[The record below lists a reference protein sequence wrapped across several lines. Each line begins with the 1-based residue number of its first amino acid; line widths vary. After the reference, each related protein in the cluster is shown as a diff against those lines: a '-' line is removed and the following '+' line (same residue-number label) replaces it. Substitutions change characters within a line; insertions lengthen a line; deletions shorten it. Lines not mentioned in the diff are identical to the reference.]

1 MTGPKPTTNGQH
13 GDAEGDEDR
22 AGDGRQTVNS
32 RQSKHSMRV
41 NGFASDSVAVSVSVS
56 VSVSASVCDSRP
68 VDKLLTVVGK

>member
-22 AGDGRQTVNS
+22 AGDGRQTDNS

-41 NGFASDSVAVSVSVS
+41 NGFASDSVAVSVS
-56 VSVSASVCDSRP
+56 ASVCDSRP